1 MSRIASAGFAAVA
14 LLLVAPA
21 AFGSVGDVPVK
32 MRTGSPPKHVVVA
45 AHNSSPEEKAA
56 ADLVCTGTND
66 ERVINAAIAS
76 LRRGGTVQLLDGDY
90 MVDSFENEGNSA
102 IYFGYNGGDARVV
115 NIVGT
120 TENKSYNTR
129 FGVSIHVTR
138 AAMDAMA
145 ASETYRVFYGAS
157 RRPPAEGV
165 FFTYTHVNN
174 ANFENFYLFFA
185 DAGRQVRGIDGSNF
199 GSMYLRQVGIYTER
213 YFRDR
218 FLHEKPATPVKGSV
232 GVWSVPSS
240 NDEMARIG
248 YDFVCVGGVH
258 TAFYFNKVDKMV
270 MRSCTTARCCYGY
283 VFDGGHKTFTMLNCS
298 DEGNTCLPLFLG
310 KGQIT
315 AIDFNIERF
324 NADYIPDCPDAGATP
339 FASEEKPGAWHG
351 FISYTLQGSAFG
363 IDRFWK
369 AGHGRNFKTVN
380 LKKDL

>member
-14 LLLVAPA
+14 LLVAPA
-21 AFGSVGDVPVK
+21 AFGSVGGAPVK

-76 LRRGGTVQLLDGDY
+76 LGRGGTVQLLDGDY

-298 DEGNTCLPLFLG
+298 DEGNACLPLFLG

-339 FASEEKPGAWHG
+339 FAAEEKPGAWHG

-369 AGHGRNFKTVN
+369 AGHGRNFRTVN
-380 LKKDL
+380 LKEDL